1 MLGICRRRV
10 QENSLEKV
18 ACSVNIAKLVTS
30 EFFVSTTLA
39 NLLEYN
45 VRNSEF
51 NDNHLLEVS
60 RMCKTL
66 RILSVSGCRIT
77 DRGV

>member
-1 MLGICRRRV
+1 M
-10 QENSLEKV
+10 QENSLEKI

-30 EFFVSTTLA
+30 EFFVPTTLA
-39 NLLEYN
+39 NLLELN
-45 VRNSEF
+45 VRKSEF

-66 RILSVSGCRIT
+66 RILSVLGCRMT

>member
-1 MLGICRRRV
+1 M

-18 ACSVNIAKLVTS
+18 ACSVNIAKLVTL

-39 NLLEYN
+39 NLLEFN
-45 VRNSEF
+45 ILKSEF

-66 RILSVSGCRIT
+66 RILSVAGCRIT

>member
-1 MLGICRRRV
+1 M
-10 QENSLEKV
+10 QENSLAKV

-30 EFFVSTTLA
+30 EFFVSLA
-39 NLLEYN
+39 NLLEFN
-45 VRNSEF
+45 VRKSEF
-51 NDNHLLEVS
+51 NDSHLLEVS

>member
-1 MLGICRRRV
+1 M

-18 ACSVNIAKLVTS
+18 ACSVNIAKLVTL

-39 NLLEYN
+39 NLLEFN
-45 VRNSEF
+45 IRKSEF